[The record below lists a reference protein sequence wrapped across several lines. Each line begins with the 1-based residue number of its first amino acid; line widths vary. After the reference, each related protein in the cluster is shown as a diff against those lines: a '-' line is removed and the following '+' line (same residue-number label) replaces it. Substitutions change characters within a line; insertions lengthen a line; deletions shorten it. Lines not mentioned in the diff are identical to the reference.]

1 MNNHYLLNEAAKLV
15 GVRGYQIAY
24 AIQQGYLPEPEMRL
38 THQRIFTDQD
48 IVRIR
53 EYFATKSS
61 NRGKPS
67 KYGSTITP
75 KGGSD
80 EVGTT

>member
-53 EYFATKSS
+53 EYFANKPTS
-61 NRGKPS
+61 RGKPPKS
-67 KYGSTITP
+67 IGAQVT
-75 KGGSD
+75 KGGPD
-80 EVGTT
+80 AT